1 MLTYFCFYHKKFL
14 IIIFFSLSELIA
26 QKITIILKKY
36 FEIYLII
43 SFINVFLLYFFYC
56 FYHQYFNLNY

>member
-1 MLTYFCFYHKKFL
+1 MLTYIFAFIIKKFL

-43 SFINVFLLYFFYC
+43 SFINVFLLYIFLLFLSSV
-56 FYHQYFNLNY
+56 F

>member
-1 MLTYFCFYHKKFL
+1 MLTYFYFYHKKVFNYN
-14 IIIFFSLSELIA
+14 IFSLSELIA

-43 SFINVFLLYFFYC
+43 SFINVFLLYIFLLFLSSV
-56 FYHQYFNLNY
+56 F

>member
-43 SFINVFLLYFFYC
+43 SFINVFLLYIFLLFLSSV
-56 FYHQYFNLNY
+56 F

>member
-1 MLTYFCFYHKKFL
+1 MLTYFCFYHKKVFNYN
-14 IIIFFSLSELIA
+14 IFSLSELIA

-43 SFINVFLLYFFYC
+43 SFINVFLLYIFLLFLSSV
-56 FYHQYFNLNY
+56 F